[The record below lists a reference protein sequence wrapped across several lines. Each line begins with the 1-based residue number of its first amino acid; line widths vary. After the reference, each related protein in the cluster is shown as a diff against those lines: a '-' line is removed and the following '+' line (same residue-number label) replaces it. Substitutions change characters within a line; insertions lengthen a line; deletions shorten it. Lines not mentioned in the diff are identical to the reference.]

1 MNLLETDLIR
11 AMGVAME
18 TANKRKYEI
27 IFWIQVLQ
35 ISLSKKHQ
43 MLVTQLEDQEQE
55 TKNRI

>member
-1 MNLLETDLIR
+1 MNLQGTDSIR
-11 AMGVAME
+11 VMGVAMG
-18 TANKRKYEI
+18 TASKRKHET
-27 IFWIQVLQ
+27 IFWILALQ

>member
-1 MNLLETDLIR
+1 MNLLGTDSIK

-18 TANKRKYEI
+18 TENKRKYEI
-27 IFWIQVLQ
+27 IFWILVLQ

>member
-1 MNLLETDLIR
+1 
-11 AMGVAME
+11 MGVAME
-18 TANKRKYEI
+18 TENKRKYEI